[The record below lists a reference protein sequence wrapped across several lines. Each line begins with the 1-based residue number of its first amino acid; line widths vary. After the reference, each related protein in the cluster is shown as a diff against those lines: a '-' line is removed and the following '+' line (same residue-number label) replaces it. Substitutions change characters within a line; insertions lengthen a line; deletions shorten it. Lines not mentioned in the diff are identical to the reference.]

1 MLKPIFFVILHAVC
15 ENAFCA
21 VREWGAF
28 CCEKQKIGYN
38 ESEESY

>member
-15 ENAFCA
+15 ENAFVPLANGALFA
-21 VREWGAF
+21 V
-28 CCEKQKIGYN
+28 KNKKIGYN

>member
-1 MLKPIFFVILHAVC
+1 MLKPIFFVILHAVY

-21 VREWGAF
+21 VREWCSFAV
-28 CCEKQKIGYN
+28 KNKKIGYN